1 MKVGYVR
8 VSTAEQNPARQME
21 LMKSLGV
28 EKIYQEKRSGKNTS
42 CRVFKD
48 KGYSGKN
55 TDRPQFN
62 EMLSFLRDGDTLYV
76 ESFSRLSRSTRDLL
90 STVATLTEHGVNL
103 VSDKENFDTSTPQG
117 KFVLTVFAALS
128 EFERES
134 ILERQRE
141 GIEIAKAEGKYKG
154 RKPIP
159 ANEKFFTVA
168 KAWADGK
175 VALKDAI
182 RESGMSSS
190 TFFRK
195 CKQYEISRRSS

>member
-28 EKIYQEKRSGKNTS
+28 EKIYQEKRSGKNT
-42 CRVFKD
+42 
-48 KGYSGKN
+48 
-55 TDRPQFN
+55 DRPQFN

-76 ESFSRLSRSTRDLL
+76 ESRLSRSTRDLL

>member
-28 EKIYQEKRSGKNTS
+28 EKVYQEKR
-42 CRVFKD
+42 
-48 KGYSGKN
+48 SGKN

-90 STVATLTEHGVNL
+90 STVATLTERGVNL
-103 VSDKENFDTSTPQG
+103 VSDKESFDTSTPQG

-159 ANEKFFTVA
+159 ATDKFFTVA

-182 RESGMSSS
+182 QESGMSSS

-195 CKQYEISRRSS
+195 CKQYEIRKENVRCSNGTV

>member
-8 VSTAEQNPARQME
+8 VSTIDQNPARQME
-21 LMKSLGV
+21 LMKSFGV
-28 EKIYQEKRSGKNTS
+28 EKIYSEKL
-42 CRVFKD
+42 
-48 KGYSGKN
+48 SGKN
-55 TDRPQFN
+55 TDRPQFK
-62 EMLSFLRDGDTLYV
+62 EMLSFLREGDTLYV

-90 STVATLTEHGVNL
+90 NTVSILTEQGVNL
-103 VSDKENFDTSTPQG
+103 VSHKETVDTTTPQG
-117 KFVLTVFAALS
+117 RFMLTVFAGLS
-128 EFERES
+128 ELERENT
-134 ILERQRE
+134 LERQRE
-141 GIEIAKAEGKYKG
+141 GIEIAKVEGKYKG